1 MILYFSLIVGASS
14 AARAK
19 YNRSPAR
26 NRNIDEFQYERS
38 ASPRELLFQV
48 SFHFVNK
55 KRMWCI
61 FFSRMGGMVDILEG
75 GPSKLDGTTVRIIL
89 FREPESI

>member
-1 MILYFSLIVGASS
+1 MNGV
-14 AARAK
+14 RVQD
-19 YNRSPAR
+19 
-26 NRNIDEFQYERS
+26 DES
-38 ASPRELLFQV
+38 CLFQV